1 MCRNMCIDFYSN
13 EILPSPGPYDSFVP
27 FACESSPVPGLMT
40 FVSSHPRYSATRRD
54 AKQNKTMRRDAT
66 ACLLCDASQA
76 ASLPPP
82 IFLFSEQ
89 RRIIIET
96 PSITRIPND
105 DIIATA
111 STADVD
117 IIATACT

>member
-1 MCRNMCIDFYSN
+1 
-13 EILPSPGPYDSFVP
+13 
-27 FACESSPVPGLMT
+27 MT
-40 FVSSHPRYSATRRD
+40 FLYLVIPGTLRHDAT
-54 AKQNKTMRRDAT
+54 QNKTKQCDAT

-111 STADVD
+111 SAADVD

>member
-1 MCRNMCIDFYSN
+1 
-13 EILPSPGPYDSFVP
+13 
-27 FACESSPVPGLMT
+27 
-40 FVSSHPRYSATRRD
+40 
-54 AKQNKTMRRDAT
+54 
-66 ACLLCDASQA
+66 
-76 ASLPPP
+76 
-82 IFLFSEQ
+82 LFSEQ
-89 RRIIIET
+89 RRIIIEA